1 VADHREC
8 FLRRVPEDGPAGAEA
23 GTVMLRARI
32 DHLIGCSWFWIWAFV
47 GVAAGLA
54 LGSFGVILLVPV
66 LLVASLMASHDRIR
80 GSAFGLLTGAG
91 LLSLF
96 VAHRRGREIE
106 FDPRPWLVVGILL
119 VAAGVIRHAVRS
131 RRTSG

>member
-1 VADHREC
+1 VE
-8 FLRRVPEDGPAGAEA
+8 L
-23 GTVMLRARI
+23 LRARI
-32 DHLIGCSWFWIWAFV
+32 DHLIGCSWFWTWAFV

-54 LGSFGVILLVPV
+54 LGSLGVILLVPV
-66 LLVASLMASHDRIR
+66 LVVASLMASHDRIR

-96 VAHRRGREIE
+96 VAQRRGREIE

-119 VAAGVIRHAVRS
+119 VAAGVVGHAIRS
-131 RRTSG
+131 RRTDG